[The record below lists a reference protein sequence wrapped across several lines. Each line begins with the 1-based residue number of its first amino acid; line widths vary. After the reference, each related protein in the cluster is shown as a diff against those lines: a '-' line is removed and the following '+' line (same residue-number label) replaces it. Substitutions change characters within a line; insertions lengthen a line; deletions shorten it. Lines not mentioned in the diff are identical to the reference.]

1 MSESVDRETT
11 IRDLID
17 HVEYNTDAAR
27 HCIVEIE
34 PGAFVVTR
42 TRAQAVHLRGAL
54 AVLRAQ
60 LPKAEM
66 LGAPANALPPSAAT
80 VALDS
85 EPVTDETDET
95 PESEPAAP
103 AKRGPGRPRKAAA
116 TGN

>member
-60 LPKAEM
+60 LPKT
-66 LGAPANALPPSAAT
+66 APAA
-80 VALDS
+80 
-85 EPVTDETDET
+85 EPEPEAEEAST
-95 PESEPAAP
+95 ESESAAP
-103 AKRGPGRPRKAAA
+103 AKRGPGRPRKAAP
-116 TGN
+116 TGD

>member
-1 MSESVDRETT
+1 MSEPVDRAKT

-17 HVEYNTDAAR
+17 HVEHYTDAAQY
-27 HCIVEIE
+27 CVVEIE
-34 PGAFVVTR
+34 PGVFVVTR
-42 TRAQAVHLRGAL
+42 TREQAAHLRGAL
-54 AVLRAQ
+54 SVLRAQ